1 MYDHHLRSFT
11 PEEQAFLQDLAAI
24 IIDDLELRLM
34 ILHWKQAQEYS
45 EFQSRHD
52 ALTGLPNRM
61 LLLDRAEQAY
71 SRPSITARPSV
82 CWSWICKVVPVL
94 RTSS

>member
-61 LLLDRAEQAY
+61 LLLDRAEQALLQAQHHG
-71 SRPSITARPSV
+71 TAV
-82 CWSWICKVVPVL
+82 GVL
-94 RTSS
+94 VLDL